1 MEGPGGSAKTHCYLC
16 SFNLT
21 PLVVWSSLH
30 ISTVGTY
37 GKLGGQAVVPN
48 VEGTWKDLTLN
59 VNKMA
64 DNLTSQVREIARVTK
79 CVAEGVLTEF
89 INVDVKGEILDLK
102 LTVNNMVRQLK
113 RLSDEIIRVSVE
125 VGTEGRLG
133 GQANVDDVKGQW
145 QVLTERVNM
154 MASNLT
160 TQVRSI
166 ATVTTAVAKGDLS
179 KTINVEVSGEFLD
192 LKVSCP

>member
-1 MEGPGGSAKTHCYLC
+1 MAQLKDTVNSMVGQLRIFASEVIRMSME
-16 SFNLT
+16 
-21 PLVVWSSLH
+21 
-30 ISTVGTY
+30 VGTY
-37 GKLGGQAVVPN
+37 GKLGGQAHVPN
-48 VEGTWKDLTLN
+48 VEGTWKDLTEN

-113 RLSDEIIRVSVE
+113 TLSDEIIRVSVE

-133 GQANVDDVKGQW
+133 GQAKVNDVKGQW

-166 ATVTTAVAKGDLS
+166 VLSPQLSHAVISARPS
-179 KTINVEVSGEFLD
+179 TSRFAA
-192 LKVSCP
+192 SSWTSS

>member
-1 MEGPGGSAKTHCYLC
+1 
-16 SFNLT
+16 
-21 PLVVWSSLH
+21 
-30 ISTVGTY
+30 
-37 GKLGGQAVVPN
+37 
-48 VEGTWKDLTLN
+48 
-59 VNKMA
+59 MA

-89 INVDVKGEILDLK
+89 ITVDVKGEILDLK
-102 LTVNNMVRQLK
+102 MTVNNMVRQLK
-113 RLSDEIIRVSVE
+113 TLSDEIIRVSVE

-145 QVLTERVNM
+145 QVSRRARAHGDGLAHLRASAQVLTERVNM

-166 ATVTTAVAKGDLS
+166 ATVTTAVARGDLS
-179 KTINVEVSGEFLD
+179 KTINVEVRGEFLD
-192 LKVSCP
+192 LKVRAARGLGGGGRWVPPSAHC

>member
-1 MEGPGGSAKTHCYLC
+1 
-16 SFNLT
+16 
-21 PLVVWSSLH
+21 
-30 ISTVGTY
+30 
-37 GKLGGQAVVPN
+37 
-48 VEGTWKDLTLN
+48 
-59 VNKMA
+59 MA

-89 INVDVKGEILDLK
+89 ITVDVKGEILDLK
-102 LTVNNMVRQLK
+102 MTVNNMVRQLK
-113 RLSDEIIRVSVE
+113 TLSDEIIRVSVE

-145 QVLTERVNM
+145 QVLTEKVNT

-166 ATVTTAVAKGDLS
+166 ATVTTAVARGDLS
-179 KTINVEVSGEFLD
+179 KTINVEVRGEFLD
-192 LKVSCP
+192 LKVRIAATCLWQDERR